1 MASESNGRSG
11 GSRYVEKFY
20 GVPGHIYV
28 ARNDAHRDGIYKI
41 GLTTRGNPEVRINEL
56 NKQAHEARVTAHIG
70 HLKLVCSYETIDCG
84 RAESTVHEKLAN
96 YRYSHNREFFELRLE
111 AIQDS
116 IKSVIADIERT
127 VRVTGKTPHQLE
139 YAEKKLQEAMH
150 QSRMAEEQRRREK
163 EQAQRL
169 LQAGQD
175 HKRKE
180 KEQAQQK
187 AESAI
192 RLKYSQMLKTEFR
205 TQPFWQYWLGS
216 SFIVAIAVD
225 VMGGKESLPASAIFG
240 LIVGSVLQAWR
251 QGVIEKSPAYKAI
264 EAQRDKEI
272 ENVRA
277 G

>member
-1 MASESNGRSG
+1 MAS
-11 GSRYVEKFY
+11 GSRYVKKFY

-41 GLTTRGNPEVRINEL
+41 GLTTRDNPEVRINEL
-56 NKQAHEARVTAHIG
+56 NKQAHEARVTGHIG

-84 RAESTVHEKLAN
+84 RAESMVHEELAN

-111 AIQDS
+111 AIQDR
-116 IKSVIADIERT
+116 IKSVIANIEQTARI
-127 VRVTGKTPHQLE
+127 TGKTPDQLAH
-139 YAEKKLQEAMH
+139 AEKKLQEAMR
-150 QSRMAEEQRRREK
+150 QSRMAEEQRRRERD
-163 EQAQRL
+163 QAQRL
-169 LQAGQD
+169 LQAAENQ
-175 HKRKE
+175 KRTE

-192 RLKYSQMLKTEFR
+192 RRRYSQMLEAKFR

-216 SFIVAIAVD
+216 SFIAAIATEA
-225 VMGGKESLPASAIFG
+225 MGGNESLLASAFFG
-240 LIVGSVLQAWR
+240 LILGGILQMWR
-251 QGVIEKSPAYKAI
+251 QGAIEKSPAYKAV

-272 ENVRA
+272 EDVRS